1 VHAILL
7 MPGSSSNAGSN
18 VRAKRNARKSG
29 PSRAT
34 L

>member
-7 MPGSSSNAGSN
+7 VPGSSINAGSN

-29 PSRAT
+29 RSRAK